1 MIDSDNLNKDEVQVA
16 KTSIGFFKNQ
26 NLPSQTTRNK
36 PNQDLVEVDYQLLE
50 EAGETIDEFE

>member
-1 MIDSDNLNKDEVQVA
+1 VA

-36 PNQDLVEVDYQLLE
+36 PNQDLVEVDY
-50 EAGETIDEFE
+50 